1 MKKLLKVIPLLVA
14 ALVLSACSSSE
25 DNSASS
31 ESTTCSPESL
41 ATVEAGT
48 LTIAT
53 GEPAYYPWVIDDKPE
68 SGEGFE
74 AAVAYAVAQELGYDN
89 AAVKWVRTSFDA
101 AIAPGP
107 KTFDFN
113 LQQYSI
119 TDERKQVVDFSSPY
133 YKSNQRT
140 SRSMDSLLTFL
151 QRSIS
156 LPLKFQMESSLAR
169 LMAATLAIKASVYC
183 SPRTIQLPPVS
194 PRQSMP
200 SVTTERCKQSLIS
213 G

>member
-74 AAVAYAVAQELGYDN
+74 AAVAYAVAQELGYD
-89 AAVKWVRTSFDA
+89 ASAVKWVRTSFDA

-119 TDERKQVVDFSSPY
+119 T
-133 YKSNQRT
+133 
-140 SRSMDSLLTFL
+140 
-151 QRSIS
+151 
-156 LPLKFQMESSLAR
+156 ESSLAR
-169 LMAATLAIKASVYC
+169 LMAAMRAIKALVSC
-183 SPRTIQLPPVS
+183 SLRTIPS
-194 PRQSMP
+194 PLASPKQSMQ
-200 SVTTERCKQSLIS
+200 SVITELCKQSLIN